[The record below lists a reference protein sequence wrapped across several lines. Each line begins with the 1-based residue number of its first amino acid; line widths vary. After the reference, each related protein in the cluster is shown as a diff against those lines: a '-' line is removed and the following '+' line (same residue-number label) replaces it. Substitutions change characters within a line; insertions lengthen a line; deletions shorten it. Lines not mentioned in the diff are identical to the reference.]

1 MHGLKVP
8 AAMVFSGLSPLVLE
22 RVNDDGDRILV
33 HARTSDHPASCPAC
47 GIGSARVHSYHQRT
61 VTDLPVDGRCVT
73 VLVRVRRLLCSTVGC
88 RRSFREQV
96 PGVPERYQR
105 RTTRMTRQVQAVV
118 RELAGRASVRLLT
131 ALRVRLSRH
140 TAIRVLLGIP
150 LPRLPVP
157 RVLSVDDFALR
168 RRHRYASVVV
178 DAVTHDRVDVLPDR
192 KADTLAGWLQEH
204 PGVEIVVRDGS
215 ATYAEA
221 VRRALP
227 GARQVSDR
235 WHLWHG
241 LVRGVEKA
249 VAAHSSCW
257 AKLGPERQ
265 SLTRE
270 KTTLERWHAV
280 HGLLDRGVGLLDCSR
295 RLGLSLNTV
304 KRYARVPEPQ
314 QLRRPPQYRACL
326 VDEFRDHLRARRA
339 ADPGVPV
346 QRLFDEITELGYR
359 GSLNLLY
366 KYISQ
371 GRLDGDRIM
380 PSPRR
385 LTRWLVTR
393 PADLSAG
400 RQAHLDLLLTAC
412 PEMTALAEVV
422 RGFAGLMA
430 DRRGTELDS
439 WITQIRACGLVELE
453 PFLAGL
459 AQDHDAAVAGLT
471 ESYNNGPTEGIN
483 TKTKLVKR
491 QMYGRAGFSL
501 LRHRILLG

>member
-1 MHGLKVP
+1 
-8 AAMVFSGLSPLVLE
+8 
-22 RVNDDGDRILV
+22 
-33 HARTSDHPASCPAC
+33 
-47 GIGSARVHSYHQRT
+47 
-61 VTDLPVDGRCVT
+61 
-73 VLVRVRRLLCSTVGC
+73 
-88 RRSFREQV
+88 
-96 PGVPERYQR
+96 
-105 RTTRMTRQVQAVV
+105 MTRQVQAVV

-150 LPRLPVP
+150 LPPRPVP

-168 RRHRYASVVV
+168 RRHRYASVIV
-178 DAVTHDRVDVLPDR
+178 DAITHDRVDVLPDR
-192 KADTLAGWLQEH
+192 KADTLAEWLQEH

-241 LVRGVEKA
+241 LVRGVEK
-249 VAAHSSCW
+249 VVVAHSDCW

-270 KTTLERWHAV
+270 KTTIERWHAV
-280 HGLLDRGVGLLDCSR
+280 HSLLERGVGLLDCSR

-314 QLRRPPQYRACL
+314 RLRRPPQHRACL
-326 VDEFRDHLRARRA
+326 VDEFRDLLRARRA
-339 ADPGVPV
+339 ADPGVSV

-366 KYISQ
+366 KYINQ
-371 GRLDGDRIM
+371 GRMDGDRIM

-393 PADLSAG
+393 PADLSVG
-400 RQAHLDLLLTAC
+400 RQANLDLLLTVC
-412 PEMTALAEVV
+412 PEMTALAEVA

-439 WITQIRACGLVELE
+439 WITQVRACGLVELE

-459 AQDHDAAVAGLT
+459 EQDHDAAVAGLA

-483 TKTKLVKR
+483 TKTKLIKR
-491 QMYGRAGFSL
+491 QRYSRAGFSL
-501 LRHRILLG
+501 LRHRVLLG